1 MPRKLSSATKKADAV
16 AAKLGGKT
24 RATKTNTTISNP
36 AKVADTEIPG
46 LIELTPDAVATAI
59 PQFDPGAYAVA
70 DPLAPSE
77 SLPQISE
84 ADFSR
89 GMKIYD
95 GANRALDMTAAA
107 MDLTAKRFVVT
118 GKQAKAIGSG
128 IKALTAIETTKGDY
142 LDWQSAIE
150 TTNQKQT
157 GLDVSRHQT
166 SQGNLAAV
174 ELKAELDERLE
185 QAKLRAETARA
196 KTQQALAQL
205 DELKASLPLAAS

>member
-1 MPRKLSSATKKADAV
+1 MPRKLSSATKKADAI

-24 RATKTNTTISNP
+24 RVTKTTASIANP
-36 AKVADTEIPG
+36 VKIADTEIPG
-46 LIELTPDAVATAI
+46 LTELSLDAISAVI
-59 PQFDPGAYAVA
+59 PKFDPGAYSVA
-70 DPLAPSE
+70 DPLAPSD
-77 SLPQISE
+77 SIPQVSE

-89 GMKIYD
+89 GMKVYD

-107 MDLTAKRFVVT
+107 MDLTAERFVVT
-118 GKQAKAIGSG
+118 GKQAKAIGAG
-128 IKALTAIETTKGDY
+128 LKALSSIEATKGDY
-142 LDWQSAIE
+142 LDWQSALE
-150 TTNQKQT
+150 TTKQKQT
-157 GLDVSRHQT
+157 GLEVSRHQT
-166 SQGNLAAV
+166 TQGDLAAV